1 MLKYQGYTTI
11 CDYLFGLF
19 VVSWAITR
27 HYLFPLIIKSLYYGP
42 QTFLDME
49 WAPEQDKF
57 MSLNVQRGF
66 LALLYGLEAVLCFW
80 FLMIFKVI
88 YKMFNGAAADDNRSH
103 DEDSGEEDTIEP
115 VEKLAVKAPAANGQ
129 KVKTA

>member
-80 FLMIFKVI
+80 FLMIF
-88 YKMFNGAAADDNRSH
+88 
-103 DEDSGEEDTIEP
+103 
-115 VEKLAVKAPAANGQ
+115 
-129 KVKTA
+129 